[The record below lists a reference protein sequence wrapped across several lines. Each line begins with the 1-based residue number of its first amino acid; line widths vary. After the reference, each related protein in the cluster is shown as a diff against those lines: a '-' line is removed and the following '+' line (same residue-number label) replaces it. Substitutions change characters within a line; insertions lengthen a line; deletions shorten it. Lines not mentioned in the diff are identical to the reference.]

1 MMNSQV
7 QKPLQIAVLIG
18 TFPTLSETF
27 IFRKVTVLA
36 KRGHTVQVLARAS
49 GDWSLYQAYLPL
61 PPTLIVRY
69 LLPDSNLLSTPGRML
84 RLMRLLPGMLWR
96 QRRQAAAL
104 WQRCRIHPM
113 TQKDALRHF
122 IRHLPFLDLKADV
135 LHIEFSTMSL
145 MYPLL
150 PELLPIPYSL
160 SCRGAD
166 IHLHSQR
173 SDDQQQRYC
182 ENLQKAN
189 GLHVVSEMMKNE
201 VVALSGRTDDIWINR
216 PAVDTEAIRPPK
228 IPVRNEIPHIV
239 SVGRLEWK
247 KGYDYLL
254 AALAQLKREGMTF
267 QVQII
272 GMGSLYSS
280 LSFSIYDLDLMDQV
294 ELVGAVAPDEVL
306 RRLQIADIMVLS
318 SHEEGISNAVL
329 EAMASGLPVVT
340 TSVGGMTEVITDGV
354 EGFVVP
360 PRDIETLQRCLGRL
374 VLDDELRHRM
384 GQAARQRVEKEFSLT
399 RQAEIFEQMYTAMRA
414 RQHPAFRQGTNTSHE
429 QNV

>member
-1 MMNSQV
+1 MPSKQVEAPMMNQAP
-7 QKPLQIAVLIG
+7 QPLRIAVLIG
-18 TFPTLSETF
+18 SFPTLSETF

-36 KRGHTVQVLARAS
+36 KRGHTVQVIARAS
-49 GDWSLYQAYLPL
+49 GDWNLYQAYLPL
-61 PPTLIVRY
+61 PPTLTVRY
-69 LLPDSNLLSTPGRML
+69 VLPDSNLLSTPGRML

-104 WQRCRIHPM
+104 WRRCRTHPR

-122 IRHLPFLDLKADV
+122 IRHLPFLDLEADV
-135 LHIEFSTMSL
+135 LHMEFSTMSL

-166 IHLHSQR
+166 IHLYTQR
-173 SDDQQQRYC
+173 SEDQQQRYLH
-182 ENLQKAN
+182 NLRQAN
-189 GLHVVSEMMKNE
+189 GLHVVSEMMKTE
-201 VVALSGRTDDIWINR
+201 VVAFSGRTDNIWVNR
-216 PAVDTEAIRPPK
+216 PAIDTDTIRPPQT
-228 IPVRNEIPHIV
+228 PVQHEIPRII

-247 KGYDYLL
+247 KGFDYLL
-254 AALAQLKREGMTF
+254 AALVRLKRDGVAF
-267 QVQII
+267 RVQIL
-272 GMGSLYSS
+272 GNGSLYSS
-280 LSFSIYDLDLMDQV
+280 LHFSIYDLDLTDQV
-294 ELVGAVAPDEVL
+294 ELVGAVPPDEVL
-306 RRLQIADIMVLS
+306 QRLQVSDIMVLS

-360 PRDIETLQRCLGRL
+360 PRDIEALQQSLDLL
-374 VLDDELRHRM
+374 VQDAELRHRM

-399 RQAEIFEQMYTAMRA
+399 RQAEVFEQMYTAMRA
-414 RQHPAFRQGTNTSHE
+414 R
-429 QNV
+429 